1 MVVNSVI
8 AIATARTLI
17 EENPDEYLKCIDLNS
32 TNSTQSLFRRMGIVK
47 RMCTTSRPE
56 IADRA
61 AKEVSG
67 KIANLVEVYAIPPSL
82 IINFDQ
88 TPLKY
93 AFGSSNSLAKKGSK
107 HVAIAGD
114 PFKESITATFGAT

>member
-17 EENPDEYLKCIDLNS
+17 EENPDEHLKCIDLNS
-32 TNSTQSLFRRMGIVK
+32 TNWTQSLFRRMGIVK

-93 AFGSSNSLAKKGSK
+93 AFGFQQFFSK
-107 HVAIAGD
+107 ERIKARCYCW
-114 PFKESITATFGAT
+114 

>member
-17 EENPDEYLKCIDLNS
+17 EENPDEHLKCIDLNS
-32 TNSTQSLFRRMGIVK
+32 TNWTQSLFRRMGIVK
-47 RMCTTSRPE
+47 RICTTSKPE
-56 IADRA
+56 TTDRE
-61 AKEVSG
+61 AKEASG
-67 KIANLVEVYAIPPSL
+67 KIANLVEAYAIPPSL

-93 AFGSSNSLAKKGSK
+93 ALGSSNSLAKKGSK
-107 HVAIAGD
+107 HVAVAGD
-114 PFKESITATFGAT
+114 SF